1 MHPALPDASAERD
14 RYWLPGTCS
23 VAKDTSGDPNPHCA
37 ERSSLSRA
45 RRQIRA
51 CAGRSSIPI
60 VIQGSSPYKQELNFR
75 KYAYFDSLCFL
86 YTYYYKGVKFGK
98 I

>member
-1 MHPALPDASAERD
+1 MQPALPDASLERD
-14 RYWLPGTCS
+14 RDWLLGACS
-23 VAKDTSGDPNPHCA
+23 LAKDTSGDPNPHCA
-37 ERSSLSRA
+37 ERSSLNRA

-60 VIQGSSPYKQELNFR
+60 VIQGSSLYKQELNFR
-75 KYAYFDSLCFL
+75 KYAYFDSLYFL
-86 YTYYYKGVKFGK
+86 YTYYYIGVKFGK